1 MDLQRNGPALFIA
14 VRPKP
19 GICATSLPVYGM
31 LKLNVDGSSRGNPGH
46 HVLVVL
52 LETLMQGTWDIFR
65 TNWDG
70 RCKWGRGIVNL

>member
-19 GICATSLPVYGM
+19 GICAASLPLYGV
-31 LKLNVDGSSRGNPGH
+31 LKLNVDGSSRGKPGH

-52 LETLMQGTWDIFR
+52 LETLMQGTWDISGPIGMGDANR
-65 TNWDG
+65 AE
-70 RCKWGRGIVNL
+70 VL